1 MKTRT
6 VTAKTV
12 RDAARLGEIIGA
24 AEMADQPVICRVDGY
39 DCCGHLLEEYCVAA
53 AIGVSEAAI
62 WLWLRASNA
71 VATPRRERA
80 AEIADATR
88 TPADKQRLV
97 DLYAWV
103 DAACGAIPDLAEA
116 ELTTASLLREGNVPP
131 GWKIRRARRSR

>member
-1 MKTRT
+1 VKTRT

-62 WLWLRASNA
+62 WLWLRASA
-71 VATPRRERA
+71 ASAPRRLRMPRGRLPTSSASSICMPGSMPRA
-80 AEIADATR
+80 GR
-88 TPADKQRLV
+88 
-97 DLYAWV
+97 
-103 DAACGAIPDLAEA
+103 
-116 ELTTASLLREGNVPP
+116 SLISL
-131 GWKIRRARRSR
+131 RRS